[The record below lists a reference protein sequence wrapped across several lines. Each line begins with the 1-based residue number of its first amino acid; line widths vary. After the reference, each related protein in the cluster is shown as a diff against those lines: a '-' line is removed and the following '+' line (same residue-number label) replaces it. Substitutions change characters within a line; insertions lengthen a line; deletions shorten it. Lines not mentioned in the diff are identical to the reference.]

1 MNMKSL
7 FLCLLGAL
15 GAVAAPFSFGV
26 RGGVPLT
33 DFINSVET
41 GTSPVII
48 GSGPQTSALGPGL
61 FGITTTTNRYI
72 IGPTVEL
79 HLPAGFGIEFDA
91 LYRHLNYNATGNLTD
106 VAVSSRTSSNA
117 WEFPLLLKYRFPTP
131 IVKPYVDAGV
141 AWDTLSGLKQT
152 VTATVLPTHITTT
165 NSTSSPA
172 ELHHNTVTGFVVGVG
187 LDVHAIFVHIS
198 PEIRYTRW
206 GAQHFLPPGIPGVT
220 NGLPIESDQNQAEF
234 LLGITF

>member
-7 FLCLLGAL
+7 FLCLLGAV

-41 GTSPVII
+41 GTSPVNL
-48 GSGPQTSALGPGL
+48 APGL

-79 HLPAGFGIEFDA
+79 HLPAGLGIEFDA
-91 LYRHLNYNATGNLTD
+91 LYRHLNYTATGNLVD

-131 IVKPYVDAGV
+131 LVKPYVDAGV

-152 VTATVLPTHITTT
+152 VTETVLPTHITTT

-187 LDVHAIFVHIS
+187 LDVHAIVVHIS

-206 GAQHFLPPGIPGVT
+206 GAQHFLPPGVPGAT
-220 NGLPIESDQNQAEF
+220 SLPIESNQNQAEF